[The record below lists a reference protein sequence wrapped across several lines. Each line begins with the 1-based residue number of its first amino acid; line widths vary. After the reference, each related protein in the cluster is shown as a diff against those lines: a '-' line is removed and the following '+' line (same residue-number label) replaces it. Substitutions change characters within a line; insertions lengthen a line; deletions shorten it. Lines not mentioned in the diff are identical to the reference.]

1 MRKRVI
7 TAAVGVVG
15 LVVIGLGVASATL
28 WRADDVLVATATA
41 STHVVVSDPGVLELG
56 GDPATVRV
64 TAAGSDVVA
73 VVGRDTDVDG
83 WVGSDPYTRVTG
95 LAGWDALATTTGEPV
110 VVTPGADATPDPAAT
125 GTPAPTATA
134 PATAAATAA
143 ATAGATADPSAG
155 ATTGT
160 DAPAEAPAQ
169 VSPAGNDNW
178 VAEASGKGS
187 VELVWPAQSGR
198 WSLLAVSTGAAEPT
212 VEISWP
218 RVVTTPWLWPCV
230 VVGALL
236 ALGAAL
242 VLLRGWSAN
251 RAGSWEPVHTG
262 TVPVVPDGRPLT
274 RRELREAA
282 QASRGGSGQPHSGA
296 LPRVTGA
303 QQVVPPHDEGRHTSP
318 TDPRT
323 APAAAPGPS
332 APPMAPASPMAPA
345 AGQSAPLSRRAMRSG
360 GTPPTATVPAVPS
373 GAPASP
379 SASRP
384 TTSAPGDRLSPAPTA
399 ERPSAPTTERFSSV
413 PTGERPPASASQ
425 PPTTSPRPSSAPPV
439 GASPAAAAPPATPP
453 TPRPDVAPAAT
464 GPARPGPVPATPSTS
479 SGVSGRSA
487 WGRRPGV
494 GNDLPATP
502 APAPQARPEPAAPVG
517 GPTPAPGQSPSPEHG
532 GRTRPSWLGT
542 AGATAASTRSVGEGP
557 TPAGPTPAGPTG
569 GPTASG
575 APGGGSALPTP
586 GGWIPRGPD
595 PDSSS
600 SPARPAPT
608 GDPGAGGPGPRPA
621 DPAGSRADAWRR
633 AWGLPAAAEPEP
645 GAQTTDTPEQG
656 TEPREGDR

>member
-95 LAGWDALATTTGEPV
+95 LSGWDALATTTGEPV
-110 VVTPGADATPDPAAT
+110 VPTPGADATPDPAAT

-134 PATAAATAA
+134 PATTAATAP
-143 ATAGATADPSAG
+143 ATAAATADPSAG
-155 ATTGT
+155 ATPGT

-303 QQVVPPHDEGRHTSP
+303 QQVVPPHDEGRHASS

-323 APAAAPGPS
+323 APAS
-332 APPMAPASPMAPA
+332 APAPSPMPPA
-345 AGQSAPLSRRAMRSG
+345 AGQSAPLSRRAMRSS

-379 SASRP
+379 NPARP
-384 TTSAPGDRLSPAPTA
+384 AASAPGDRLSPAPTA
-399 ERPSAPTTERFSSV
+399 DRAAAATTERFPSV
-413 PTGERPPASASQ
+413 PTGGPPAPASSQ
-425 PPTTSPRPSSAPPV
+425 PSTTSPRASSAPPV
-439 GASPAAAAPPATPP
+439 EAPPAAGTAPRATPP
-453 TPRPDVAPAAT
+453 TARPEAATAAT
-464 GPARPGPVPATPSTS
+464 GPALPGPVPASPATS
-479 SGVSGRSA
+479 AGVSGRSA

-502 APAPQARPEPAAPVG
+502 AAAPQARPEPTVAVG
-517 GPTPAPGQSPSPEHG
+517 GPTPAPDQSPSPEHG

-542 AGATAASTRSVGEGP
+542 AGATAASTRSVG
-557 TPAGPTPAGPTG
+557 AGPTPAGPAG
-569 GPTASG
+569 GPTVSG
-575 APGGGSALPTP
+575 APGGGSVLPTP

-595 PDSSS
+595 PDASS

-608 GDPGAGGPGPRPA
+608 GDPGAEGTGPRPA

-633 AWGLPAAAEPEP
+633 AWGLPAAAEPES
-645 GAQTTDTPEQG
+645 GGQTTDTPDQG